1 MPEENENKEEE
12 PDSTS
17 GKSIFCYGGGGIPL
31 SNTKVSQTLLN
42 LQKIM
47 G

>member
-17 GKSIFCYGGGGIPL
+17 GKSIFCYGGGGGEVSPL

-42 LQKIM
+42 
-47 G
+47 